1 MFKIQK
7 SLSKCLCAGLGEVLF
22 DIYGS
27 CKKLGGAPANFA
39 FHCMKND
46 LDSIVISSVGNDE
59 LGSLAKD
66 ILKSFNLN
74 SCLVDNEKPTGFVN
88 INLDDRAV
96 PSYTFKLDTAYDNIP
111 LTEDLKNLAP
121 KLDVVCFGT
130 LAQRHKVSLNTITSF
145 LDLTK
150 SDCIKIFD
158 VNLRSNFYTKE
169 IIENSLKRCNIF
181 KCNDEE
187 LIVLSKL
194 FSLKDTSAQT
204 FYSFLNTFGI
214 KCFVLTN
221 GSLDSTVFLNDEIS
235 TIKTPK
241 VEVVDTTGAGDA
253 FIATFISSLLK
264 KDSMQIAHQK
274 AVEYAAFV
282 CTYKGAMI

>member
-1 MFKIQK
+1 MFKVEK
-7 SLSKCLCAGLGEVLF
+7 SSNVLCAGLGEVLF

-39 FHCMKND
+39 FHCMKNG
-46 LDSIVISSVGNDE
+46 LDSIVISSVGNDD
-59 LGSLAKD
+59 LGALAKD

-74 SCLVDNEKPTGFVN
+74 TCLVDNEKQTGFVN
-88 INLDDRAV
+88 IKLDDKGV
-96 PSYTFKLDTAYDNIP
+96 PSYIFQSDTAYDNIL

-130 LAQRHKVSLNTITSF
+130 LAQRHKVSLNTIISF

-169 IIENSLKRCNIF
+169 IIENSLKRTNIF

-194 FSLKDTSAQT
+194 FSLKDSRAQT
-204 FYSFLNTFGI
+204 FYNFLNTFGI
-214 KCFVLTN
+214 NCFVLTN

-264 KDSMQIAHQK
+264 KESMQTAHQK

-282 CTYKGAMI
+282 CTYKGAMM

>member
-7 SLSKCLCAGLGEVLF
+7 PLSKCLCAGLGEVLF

-74 SCLVDNEKPTGFVN
+74 SCLVDNAKPTGFVN
-88 INLDDRAV
+88 INLDDKAV
-96 PSYTFKLDTAYDNIP
+96 PAYTFKLDAAYDNIP

-130 LAQRHKVSLNTITSF
+130 LAQRHMVSLNTITSF

-150 SDCIKIFD
+150 AECIKIFD

-194 FSLKDTSAQT
+194 FSLKDSRAQT
-204 FYSFLNTFGI
+204 FYSFLNAFGI